1 MRQPHDGI
9 VSTIGD
15 TPLVRLGRIYPD
27 LDARLYAKVERFNP
41 GGSIKDRVAHRLI
54 HSAVQAG
61 ELTPRRSVVVESSSG
76 NLAIGLAQICRYYDL
91 RCICVIDA
99 KTTSQNRA
107 LLAAYGAEVDIVT
120 APDPAT
126 GEYLPARLRR
136 VRELVAETP
145 HSYWPNQY
153 GNPMNP
159 ATHRHTMAEI
169 VEALDGR
176 VDVLFCATSTCGTL
190 RGCVEYV
197 REAGLP
203 TVVVG
208 VDAAGSAI
216 FGDPGKVR
224 RLLPGHGAA
233 VRPALYEPGLADHV
247 VHVTDLECV
256 ASCRRLV
263 RREAMLVGGS
273 SGAVLA
279 AVDAWRPN
287 IAPGANVAVIFPD
300 GGDRYLDTI
309 FSDDWVRE
317 NFGEITHLWKG

>member
-1 MRQPHDGI
+1 MRRPHDGI

-15 TPLVRLGRIYPD
+15 TPLVRLERIFPD
-27 LDARLYAKVERFNP
+27 LKAQLYAKIECFNP

-54 HSAVQAG
+54 HTAVASG
-61 ELTPRRSVVVESSSG
+61 ELTPGRSVVVESSSG
-76 NLAIGLAQICRYYDL
+76 NLAIGLAQVCRYYDL

-99 KTTSQNRA
+99 KTTSQNKA
-107 LLAAYGAEVDIVT
+107 LLTAFGAEVDVVT
-120 APDPAT
+120 VPDEAT

-136 VRELVAETP
+136 VREIVAATP
-145 HSYWPNQY
+145 HSFWPNQY
-153 GNPMNP
+153 ANPLNP
-159 ATHRHTMAEI
+159 AAHRQTMAEI

-176 VDVLFCATSTCGTL
+176 VDVLFCAVSSCGTL

-208 VDAAGSAI
+208 VDAVGSAI
-216 FGDPGKVR
+216 FGETSRVR

-233 VRPALYEPGLADHV
+233 IRPALYHPNLADHV
-247 VHVTDLECV
+247 VHVTDADCV
-256 ASCRRLV
+256 AACRRLV
-263 RREAMLVGGS
+263 RREAMLAGGS

-279 AVDAWRPN
+279 AVDAWRPR
-287 IAPGANVAVIFPD
+287 IAPGANAVVVFPD

-309 FSDDWVRE
+309 FSDGWVRE